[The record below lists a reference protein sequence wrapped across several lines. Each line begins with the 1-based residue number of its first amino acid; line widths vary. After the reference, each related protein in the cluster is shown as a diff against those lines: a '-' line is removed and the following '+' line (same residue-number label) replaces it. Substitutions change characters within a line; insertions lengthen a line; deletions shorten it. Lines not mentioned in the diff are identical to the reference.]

1 MFNRFD
7 VYRIQKER
15 QTDRLVKYIYN
26 IKDRL
31 KIENKTIF
39 FLIQNIKERP

>member
-7 VYRIQKER
+7 VYWIQTER

-26 IKDRL
+26 IIDRL
-31 KIENKTIF
+31 QIENKTIF
-39 FLIQNIKERP
+39 F